1 MTLFYYCLVFCELKI
16 MNQEDGS
23 ILKTGRDSSI
33 LLCEQGFLE
42 CNVLYFYFMKLK
54 KKSERFGIESD
65 AILFVY

>member
-1 MTLFYYCLVFCELKI
+1 